1 LPSSARLETERL
13 VLRPLSLDD
22 LDDIARFVADPETM
36 RYIGTGG
43 ARTREQARA
52 SLEWMVETFERQGFG
67 HFAVER
73 KEDGALVG
81 RSGLNVW
88 DPTDWSITR
97 LGEANGPVEIEIAYL
112 FGRDYWGRGYATEAA
127 AAVRDWALGE
137 LGFDRLIALIYP
149 DNARSISVA
158 EKLGMKPAGDA
169 DMAGNQ
175 LLVYALGNNPAR

>member
-1 LPSSARLETERL
+1 LPFSARLETERL

-43 ARTREQARA
+43 ARTREEART
-52 SLEWMVETFERQGFG
+52 SLQWMVETFERQGFG
-67 HFAVER
+67 QLAVER

-88 DPTDWSITR
+88 DPADWSITR
-97 LGEANGPVEIEIAYL
+97 LDEAEGPVEIEIAYL
-112 FGRDYWGRGYATEAA
+112 YGRDYWGQGYATEAA
-127 AAVRDWALGE
+127 TAIRDWAFGE

-149 DNARSISVA
+149 DNVRSITVA
-158 EKLGMKPAGDA
+158 RKLGMAPEGDA
-169 DMAGNQ
+169 NFGAG
-175 LLVYALGNNPAR
+175 LLTIYALER